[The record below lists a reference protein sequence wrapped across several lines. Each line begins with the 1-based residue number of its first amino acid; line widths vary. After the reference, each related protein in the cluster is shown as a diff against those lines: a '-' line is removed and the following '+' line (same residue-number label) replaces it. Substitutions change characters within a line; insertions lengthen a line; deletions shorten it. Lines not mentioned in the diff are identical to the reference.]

1 MLCTVSCVQYHAP
14 SGSPLNYVKILYCM
28 LVSHTNMYSVETYNL
43 LLCMYHLR
51 VGLLEGEAQE
61 KSRIGF
67 LGLQENVELHVKTEQ
82 SKQQVVHIVYVIPLD
97 SFPGCPTL
105 YASSHVCFSWVA
117 TSNTGIHVHIA
128 IIYKKCTWL
137 P

>member
-1 MLCTVSCVQYHAP
+1 
-14 SGSPLNYVKILYCM
+14 
-28 LVSHTNMYSVETYNL
+28 MYSVETYNL

-82 SKQQVVHIVYVIPLD
+82 SKQ
-97 SFPGCPTL
+97 
-105 YASSHVCFSWVA
+105 
-117 TSNTGIHVHIA
+117 
-128 IIYKKCTWL
+128 
-137 P
+137 